1 MEQQKIILPN
11 LKCLRCGHNW
21 TPRQEIVGV
30 CPKCKSAYWD
40 KTEAELI
47 KADVKTIKNEQIPQK
62 TPSLE
67 PQGRVKRRKRGKDGK

>member
-47 KADVKTIKNEQIPQK
+47 KADVKTSSKVQK
-62 TPSLE
+62 
-67 PQGRVKRRKRGKDGK
+67 